1 VRGPGRWTVRT
12 RLVVAAVAL
21 TGLAL
26 VLANT
31 AGLALLRG
39 YLMDRLDDQL
49 SATTGVASSGL
60 VALARRPPDG
70 LVAPGEPGEA
80 GIPVEK
86 KIVARIV
93 GDRAIYFF
101 SPDGKLTGGF
111 PSQPISGPDLG
122 SFEEI
127 RRGEPYTVPG
137 TDGPSW
143 RVMAVDVPGGGTMV
157 TASSM
162 AEIEAIQ
169 KWLLAIDAGVMAV
182 VLFLLGLAAA
192 ALVRLG
198 LRPLTRMEETAGHI
212 AAGDFGRRVPA
223 DDPHTEPGRLGI
235 AMNVMLD
242 RVEREIAARA
252 QSEARM
258 RRFLAD
264 ASHELRTPLT
274 SVRGFA
280 ELYRR
285 GGTPPGPPLDE
296 AMRRIEDEAGRMGVL
311 VDDLLTLAHLDEER
325 PMDSH
330 PVDLLEIAADTIRDA
345 RARVPDRQVRLAGLG
360 PSLAPVVVVGDE
372 ARLRQ
377 VPANLVANALAHTPP
392 DAKIT
397 VRVGVAEAASAPAV
411 AVGAKRPG
419 LMGVIEVS
427 DTGPGIPPAH
437 VPHIFERL
445 YRVSQSRSRAEG
457 GAGLGLAIVAAIV
470 RAHGGRVELAP
481 SGTTTGA
488 EREAETG
495 AVFRVLL
502 PLDASPGEQ
511 EDPDSD
517 GPPR

>member
-1 VRGPGRWTVRT
+1 
-12 RLVVAAVAL
+12 
-21 TGLAL
+21 
-26 VLANT
+26 
-31 AGLALLRG
+31 
-39 YLMDRLDDQL
+39 
-49 SATTGVASSGL
+49 
-60 VALARRPPDG
+60 
-70 LVAPGEPGEA
+70 
-80 GIPVEK
+80 
-86 KIVARIV
+86 
-93 GDRAIYFF
+93 
-101 SPDGKLTGGF
+101 
-111 PSQPISGPDLG
+111 
-122 SFEEI
+122 
-127 RRGEPYTVPG
+127 
-137 TDGPSW
+137 
-143 RVMAVDVPGGGTMV
+143 
-157 TASSM
+157 
-162 AEIEAIQ
+162 
-169 KWLLAIDAGVMAV
+169 
-182 VLFLLGLAAA
+182 
-192 ALVRLG
+192 
-198 LRPLTRMEETAGHI
+198 
-212 AAGDFGRRVPA
+212 
-223 DDPHTEPGRLGI
+223 
-235 AMNVMLD
+235 MNVMLD